1 MAEIAPNILTG
12 QCLKR
17 RIGDIEIVKKEV
29 AALQRARNSKS
40 AKVNWQFIAGD
51 ARIKLRRL

>member
-1 MAEIAPNILTG
+1 MAEIALNVLIG

-29 AALQRARNSKS
+29 AAWQRARNNKS
-40 AKVNWQFIAGD
+40 AKVNW
-51 ARIKLRRL
+51 